1 MTLSR
6 DCFAVV
12 IPAYNESSTIFSVV
26 ERIKNLQTTVF
37 VVDDGSVDKT
47 GDLASMAGA
56 IVITH
61 KNNMGYEAALETGI
75 KKSIEE
81 KFEYIVTFDADDQMN
96 IDDILSCVSLA
107 KSESLD
113 LVVGVRSYYNR
124 YSEYMLKLFG
134 IVRFGLQD
142 PLCGMKLYRVSVLR
156 NFLPFD
162 SLQLVG
168 MEAAFRII
176 NSGYKFTQF
185 NININKRKGVSRYG
199 SSLKG
204 EFFILKALFK
214 SIKFFGFF
222 SKKI

>member
-37 VVDDGSVDKT
+37 VVDDGSVDST

-56 IVITH
+56 TVITH

-75 KKSIEE
+75 NKSIEE

-96 IDDILSCVSLA
+96 IDDILNCVSLA

-124 YSEYMLKLFG
+124 YSEYMLKLYG

-176 NSGYKFTQF
+176 NSGYNFTQF
-185 NININKRKGVSRYG
+185 NVNINKRKGVSRYG
-199 SSLKG
+199 SSFKG
-204 EFFILKALFK
+204 EFFILKALLK

-222 SKKI
+222 SRKI